1 MIQPLQFRHTLHPLL
16 CRFLSAKK
24 NPPPSFNPP
33 RGTHDTFHAT
43 NRKRRHLERLLQ
55 TTIEKHGVSEIKTPT
70 FDHRSLFDRALGAT
84 TDVVSKEMYSLD
96 HTDPPLVLRPEG
108 TASVARALLHQGT
121 ATQPHLW
128 PCKVW
133 YSGSFYRRERPQK
146 GRYRQFD
153 QFGVELV
160 GCGTWMD
167 DVECIMM
174 GHDVL
179 QRLGLAP
186 YVELRLNSLGDQ
198 ESRTRYKETLTEWL
212 RPYMDE
218 LSDTSQTRIRNG
230 DVLRVLDSKR
240 PEDRQVMARDDRPL
254 MSHSW
259 NAASKD
265 HFEKVVGMLR
275 EVGVMV
281 DGGDEVEGE
290 GEKGKRPLASNPMT
304 MVHDEALVR
313 GLDYYCHTAFEFVVK
328 ESGGKQNKK
337 KKKKKSVLGRQQ
349 GTVLAGGRYDQL
361 YSVLSGGKHDV
372 PAVGWALGMD
382 RIALLLEELEEDNAE
397 SLWPL
402 APVKIA
408 VLPVGDKGAMVCG
421 GGGGG
426 SGESGVPAA
435 VLSTALRIGH
445 GLRNC
450 GEGDDW
456 DVLTNNDVGR
466 LKQQMK
472 FANREA
478 CEVVVL
484 VGEDELD
491 QGGCVSVKN
500 MATSEQVQVE
510 VGQVVEVV
518 RKMVSR
524 SGGRARW

>member
-1 MIQPLQFRHTLHPLL
+1 MFGLKHRCPPPRVLL
-16 CRFLSAKK
+16 RRCLATKT
-24 NPPPSFNPP
+24 PPPSFHPP

-43 NRKRRHLERLLQ
+43 NRKRRHLQRVLQ
-55 TTIEKHGVSEIKTPT
+55 TAVEKHGVSEIQTPT
-70 FDHRSLFDRALGAT
+70 FDHLSLFDRALGST
-84 TDVVSKEMYSLD
+84 TDVVSKEMYSLN

-186 YVELRLNSLGDQ
+186 YVELRVNSLGDQ
-198 ESRTRYKETLTEWL
+198 ESRTTYKATLTEWL

-218 LSDTSQTRIRNG
+218 LSDTGQTRVRNG

-259 NAASKD
+259 NAASKYR
-265 HFEKVVGMLR
+265 FEKVVGMLR

-281 DGGDEVEGE
+281 DGGEEA
-290 GEKGKRPLASNPMT
+290 KGVGQSAKGSLASNPMT

-328 ESGGKQNKK
+328 ESGGKKDNN
-337 KKKKKSVLGRQQ
+337 KKKSVLGRQQ

-361 YSVLSGGKHDV
+361 YSVLSREKYDV

-382 RIALLLEELEEDNAE
+382 RVALMLEEVEKDREE

-402 APVKIA
+402 EPVKIA

-426 SGESGVPAA
+426 VPAS

-450 GEGDDW
+450 GEADDW

-472 FANREA
+472 FANRET

-484 VGEDELD
+484 VGEDELC

-510 VGQVVEVV
+510 VGKVAEVV
-518 RKMVSR
+518 RQMVSR
-524 SGGRARW
+524 SGATGRG